1 MKIILFIAQKP
12 VQKYENLK
20 KGPVIGGN
28 MVGSATNYRIKKLT
42 QSYPIILFFITISCV
57 WLYSNIFTCFDQL
70 NNSQSTLHFNG
81 TTSTSTPIKGTL

>member
-42 QSYPIILFFITISCV
+42 
-57 WLYSNIFTCFDQL
+57 
-70 NNSQSTLHFNG
+70 
-81 TTSTSTPIKGTL
+81 